1 MKQSMRVGAYGA
13 VFIAF
18 ILAVIIFNHTAAGG
32 IKLDL
37 AFASVLLTIIIF
49 VSGIIMEYLA
59 VLIFFTIITICQ
71 VAPPAVTF
79 SGFAS
84 EGFWLIF
91 AGVVL
96 GASIK
101 QSGLGTR
108 ISSLLMRFCKGS
120 YLSVVTCM
128 VMFGVVMAFIMPSAM
143 GRVMLMIPVLLEF
156 TAKSGFDNSAKSR
169 AGIILAGIF
178 GTYIAGFAILPANLP
193 NIILM
198 GSMGSLY
205 HAAPIYSQYFLL
217 HFPVLGIIKLALL
230 IAVIVKF
237 FSEDT
242 NKNFFIQ
249 HKPAVTKL
257 AAKEIRFIYYLSALL
272 LVWMTDSIHHIS
284 PAWAALA
291 VAVLCLLP
299 ILTA

>member
-101 QSGLGTR
+101 QSGLATN
-108 ISSLLMRFCKGS
+108 K
-120 YLSVVTCM
+120 
-128 VMFGVVMAFIMPSAM
+128 
-143 GRVMLMIPVLLEF
+143 
-156 TAKSGFDNSAKSR
+156 
-169 AGIILAGIF
+169 
-178 GTYIAGFAILPANLP
+178 
-193 NIILM
+193 
-198 GSMGSLY
+198 
-205 HAAPIYSQYFLL
+205 
-217 HFPVLGIIKLALL
+217 ALL
-230 IAVIVKF
+230 RQAQPMLEKYGGLSQSSKLITMQT
-237 FSEDT
+237 D
-242 NKNFFIQ
+242 NK
-249 HKPAVTKL
+249 
-257 AAKEIRFIYYLSALL
+257 
-272 LVWMTDSIHHIS
+272 
-284 PAWAALA
+284 
-291 VAVLCLLP
+291 
-299 ILTA
+299 